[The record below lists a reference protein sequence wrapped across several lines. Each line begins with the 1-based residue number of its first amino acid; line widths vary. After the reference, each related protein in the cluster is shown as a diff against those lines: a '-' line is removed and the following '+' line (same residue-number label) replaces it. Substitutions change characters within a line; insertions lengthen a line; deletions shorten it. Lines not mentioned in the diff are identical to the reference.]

1 MSNPT
6 NNAQQEMED
15 VDMMDASPYGSPQG
29 ALQAHTFSGMD
40 LSNPHRGYTPEGM
53 KKIVPFAGSD
63 FPGSNTQ
70 FLHPPKEKMKLPL
83 SVMARHA
90 CQKVPG
96 QKSFHFSAN
105 SERQQQ
111 STGPVLPRVTEI
123 QAYRTPTPYKPA
135 STTYGPG
142 LDTFN
147 HDRLSTMIS
156 SNRELYKL
164 SNNKLYGS
172 KMYDPK
178 KWNTKELGLTGQAQ
192 GSQKWNTTQNS
203 SLTGFKPTARPL
215 VSQNTSRDSSFSSFD
230 TQKSTDDGK
239 ENSFDSV
246 TSVST
251 APSYLP
257 QKPPVVGKATNGFDT
272 LTTSST
278 ASSLQPSRL
287 AANRK
292 PKTLAEL
299 QADPSYQPPR
309 FSQEEK
315 QAMRAARL
323 DPRSAPWAPPTVA
336 EEFARSSSM
345 TYEPYRRPADGGAAN
360 VSGPFNGLSHQPR
373 GYFADDSANC
383 LSNPSPDFPNILAG
397 APNQPRDYSADG
409 NANGFFNPSL
419 PPPSVFAGQPR
430 GYSADG
436 KATDT
441 SNPHGLSN
449 LFAGP
454 PNQPRGYSA
463 DGKATDTSNQFID
476 ASQQAYE
483 NPADGKATGLSNL
496 FSTPKFHT
504 RKRGNADDF
513 MALFGTPSSN
523 LRKRSVDEEI
533 RSGEPHTATADVA
546 SGSASKYRRLSG
558 DEPSIGTAGGEPTTP
573 DHVPTVAQRTSF
585 ASPSQPVLEQTA
597 ASATLGS
604 PSSTAGPATPVNAH
618 QATNSTTTDSV
629 PGCWPVTPTSTP
641 HHSLPDVATHAGGA
655 FMSGSLP
662 PAQPEHS
669 SAQDSPNNGNN
680 EMLPM
685 RPAEG
690 AWNNYYVTLQ
700 QAYLTFQRQMAQPAA
715 SVFRG
720 AFGGAMAAASS
731 VTQRVMGSN
740 VTQRVLGYVRQRR
753 RDRARARSPPPG
765 SSPVRA
771 NTRNMSPE
779 LRERLH
785 SNQWRR
791 DRGYPV
797 NDEYPFPALAFDSPH
812 ISPTPTPSTQHEA
825 IESPSTPSSQLQRE
839 IIQSTVTNTDSE
851 RNRKHPAHPA
861 IPQTPER
868 PQAPRAGILKPRNS
882 RTFRNSSQQT
892 QDRIRRTRELNEA
905 LHIQGFDASLRTS
918 RSKSEHRV
926 RFQEPLVTVYDYEP
940 PLTPELAPYLHPSL
954 NNEHPNIEPPKT
966 GLSKT
971 ESAEAL
977 EEEQKEN
984 IAPELLVER
993 DSVPQDDFV
1002 PQHDLFVQHD
1012 YDVARD
1018 HILQAELS
1026 APAAVVEPIEP
1037 AEPADLVEPFVD
1049 PWAQPPEFPYGPAV
1063 SAVRIFSHPDQPIPP
1078 GRTESIYAD
1087 EWRRIEQEQQLEES
1101 SERIRPEGPA
1111 VRPLSEKWEKRVED
1125 AMRMPNN
1132 RKIVDT
1138 LSGDPLTKRDLASCF
1153 TPMAWLN
1160 DEVINS
1166 YLAVIIDYLR
1176 RENNNDGRHDKPRYH
1191 AFNSFFFSNLR
1202 DKGYDSVRRWATRA
1216 KIGKNDLLNVDTV
1229 FIPVHN
1235 NSHWTLIVVKPVD
1248 KTIEHFDSL
1257 GSLSRRHVGVVKTWL
1272 KGELG
1277 PLFVEKDW
1285 AVLPSV
1291 SPQQDNGSDCG
1302 VFLLSTA
1309 KAIAAN
1315 IDPLAYGP
1323 QDTLLLRKKIVAELM
1338 NGGLE
1343 GDLAPKDVYG
1353 DVLL

>member
-15 VDMMDASPYGSPQG
+15 VDMMDASPYASPQG
-29 ALQAHTFSGMD
+29 APQVYTSYGMD
-40 LSNPHRGYTPEGM
+40 LSDPHRDHTPPGM
-53 KKIVPFAGSD
+53 KKIVPFGGSPY
-63 FPGSNTQ
+63 PGLNIQ
-70 FLHPPKEKMKLPL
+70 ALPHPKEKMKVPL
-83 SVMARHA
+83 SAMTRYAS
-90 CQKVPG
+90 QKYPN
-96 QKSFHFSAN
+96 QKPFKPFHFSAN

-111 STGPVLPRVTEI
+111 STGPVLPRMAEV
-123 QAYRTPTPYKPA
+123 QAYRTPASYKPA

-142 LDTFN
+142 LDYFN
-147 HDRLSTMIS
+147 RGHHSNMGMSTQS
-156 SNRELYKL
+156 DFYKL
-164 SNNKLYGS
+164 GNSKLYDS
-172 KMYDPK
+172 K
-178 KWNTKELGLTGQAQ
+178 KWNTTDLGLTGQAP

-203 SLTGFKPTARPL
+203 SFTGFKPTARPL
-215 VSQNTSRDSSFSSFD
+215 VSQNTSRGSSFSSFD

-239 ENSFDSV
+239 ENSFDSL

-257 QKPPVVGKATNGFDT
+257 QKPPVGKSTNRFDT

-278 ASSLQPSRL
+278 ASSLQPNRL
-287 AANRK
+287 VTNRK
-292 PKTLAEL
+292 PKSLAEL
-299 QADPSYQPPR
+299 QAGYYR
-309 FSQEEK
+309 EK
-315 QAMRAARL
+315 KAMREAGL
-323 DPRSAPWAPPTVA
+323 DSRSAPWAPHTEA
-336 EEFARSSSM
+336 EELTHPSSM
-345 TYEPYRRPADGGAAN
+345 TYGSYRCLDSGGA
-360 VSGPFNGLSHQPR
+360 VDVPGPFNGSSHQPR
-373 GYFADDSANC
+373 GNT
-383 LSNPSPDFPNILAG
+383 
-397 APNQPRDYSADG
+397 ADG
-409 NANGFFNPSL
+409 NANSFSNLSPGRPNS
-419 PPPSVFAGQPR
+419 FAGQPR
-430 GYSADG
+430 GYSADGNATSFSNPSPGLPSLFAGPPNKPRGDFADG

-441 SNPHGLSN
+441 SNPHGLVN

-454 PNQPRGYSA
+454 PNGPRGDSA
-463 DGKATDTSNQFID
+463 DGKATDPSNPFID
-476 ASQQAYE
+476 ASQHACE
-483 NPADGKATGLSNL
+483 NPTDGIPTGLSNL
-496 FSTPKFHT
+496 FPSSPKFNP

-513 MALFGTPSSN
+513 MALFGAPSSQP
-523 LRKRSVDEEI
+523 RKRPVDEENQN
-533 RSGEPHTATADVA
+533 GESHTATADFA
-546 SGSASKYRRLSG
+546 SGSVSKYRRLSG
-558 DEPSIGTAGGEPTTP
+558 HDPICTEGGETTTT
-573 DHVPTVAQRTSF
+573 DHVSTVAQRTSF
-585 ASPSQPVLEQTA
+585 ASHSHPVLEATP
-597 ASATLGS
+597 SATL
-604 PSSTAGPATPVNAH
+604 SSTSSIAGPETPVNAH
-618 QATNSTTTDSV
+618 QATNPTSIDSV
-629 PGCWPVTPTSTP
+629 PGCWPMTPTSTP
-641 HHSLPDVATHAGGA
+641 HHSMPNVAAPTGGI
-655 FMSGSLP
+655 FMSGALP
-662 PAQPEHS
+662 PAQPERS
-669 SAQDSPNNGNN
+669 NAQDSPNNGNN
-680 EMLPM
+680 ELQSV

-690 AWNNYYVTLQ
+690 TWSNYYVTLQ
-700 QAYLTFQRQMAQPAA
+700 QAYLAFQRQMAQPAA
-715 SVFRG
+715 SAFRG

-731 VTQRVMGSN
+731 VTQRVMASN

-765 SSPVRA
+765 SSLVRA
-771 NTRNMSPE
+771 NTRNLSPE
-779 LRERLH
+779 QRERIR
-785 SNQWRR
+785 SNQWKR

-812 ISPTPTPSTQHEA
+812 ISSTPNSSIQPEDIESPSTPSIQREA
-825 IESPSTPSSQLQRE
+825 TESPSTPSSQLQRE
-839 IIQSTVTNTDSE
+839 IIQSTVTSADSA
-851 RNRKHPAHPA
+851 RNRKHPAHPV
-861 IPQTPER
+861 IPHTPER
-868 PQAPRAGILKPRNS
+868 PQAPRAGILKPRSS
-882 RTFRNSSQQT
+882 RTFRSSRQQT

-905 LHIQGFDASLRTS
+905 LHIQGFNASARTS

-926 RFQEPLVTVYDYEP
+926 RFQEPLVTVYDYET
-940 PLTPELAPYLHPSL
+940 PLNPELAPHLHPSP
-954 NNEHPNIEPPKT
+954 NNEYPNIESPKT

-984 IAPELLVER
+984 IAPELVVEHD
-993 DSVPQDDFV
+993 DSVPQNDFV
-1002 PQHDLFVQHD
+1002 PQHDFHD
-1012 YDVARD
+1012 LVVARD
-1018 HILQAELS
+1018 HILQAEQF
-1026 APAAVVEPIEP
+1026 APVAVVEPIEP
-1037 AEPADLVEPFVD
+1037 PESVEPFVD
-1049 PWAQPPEFPYGPAV
+1049 PWAQPPEFPYGSALSAV
-1063 SAVRIFSHPDQPIPP
+1063 SLFYPPDRKIPP

-1087 EWRRIEQEQQLEES
+1087 EWRKLEQEQQLEER

-1176 RENNNDGRHDKPRYH
+1176 RENNNDGRHDKPRFH

-1216 KIGKNDLLNVDTV
+1216 KIGKKDLLNVDTV

-1235 NSHWTLIVVKPVD
+1235 SSHWTLIVVKPAD

-1257 GSLSRRHVGVVKTWL
+1257 GSLSRRHVGIVKTWL
-1272 KGELG
+1272 RGELG
-1277 PLFVEKDW
+1277 DLFVEEDW

-1343 GDLAPKDVYG
+1343 GDFAPKDVYG

>member
-15 VDMMDASPYGSPQG
+15 VDMMDASPYASPQR
-29 ALQAHTFSGMD
+29 ASQAHPFYGMD
-40 LSNPHRGYTPEGM
+40 MSNPHRDYTPQGM
-53 KKIVPFAGSD
+53 KKIVPFAGSP
-63 FPGSNTQ
+63 FPEPNTQ
-70 FLHPPKEKMKLPL
+70 FLHPPKEKMKVPL
-83 SVMARHA
+83 SAMARYA
-90 CQKVPG
+90 SQKYPG

-111 STGPVLPRVTEI
+111 STGPVLPRMAEI
-123 QAYRTPTPYKPA
+123 QAYRTPTSYKPA

-142 LDTFN
+142 LDIFN
-147 HDRLSTMIS
+147 RDHP
-156 SNRELYKL
+156 SNMGMT
-164 SNNKLYGS
+164 SNKEFYNKLYDS
-172 KMYDPK
+172 K
-178 KWNTKELGLTGQAQ
+178 KWNTTDLGLTGQAR
-192 GSQKWNTTQNS
+192 GSQKWNATQSS
-203 SLTGFKPTARPL
+203 SLTGFKPTARPS

-239 ENSFDSV
+239 ENSFDSM

-251 APSYLP
+251 GPSYLP
-257 QKPPVVGKATNGFDT
+257 QNPPGVGKATKRFHT
-272 LTTSST
+272 LTTAST
-278 ASSLQPSRL
+278 APSLH
-287 AANRK
+287 
-292 PKTLAEL
+292 PKRPVVHREPTTLAEL
-299 QADPSYQPPR
+299 QAG
-309 FSQEEK
+309 FSREQ
-315 QAMRAARL
+315 QAMRASRL
-323 DPRSAPWAPPTVA
+323 DQPSAPWAPPTAA
-336 EEFARSSSM
+336 EELARSSTM
-345 TYEPYRRPADGGAAN
+345 TYEPYRRPDGDRAAD
-360 VSGPFNGLSHQPR
+360 VSRLFNDPSHQHR
-373 GYFADDSANC
+373 G
-383 LSNPSPDFPNILAG
+383 
-397 APNQPRDYSADG
+397 YSADG
-409 NANGFFNPSL
+409 NVNSFSKLSPGHPSL
-419 PPPSVFAGQPR
+419 FAGPPNKPR
-430 GYSADG
+430 DDSADG

-441 SNPHGLSN
+441 SNP
-449 LFAGP
+449 F
-454 PNQPRGYSA
+454 
-463 DGKATDTSNQFID
+463 TD
-476 ASQQAYE
+476 ASQQACE
-483 NPADGKATGLSNL
+483 NPADGKETGLSNL
-496 FSTPKFHT
+496 FPKTPKFHP

-513 MALFGTPSSN
+513 MALFGTSSSN
-523 LRKRSVDEEI
+523 PLKRSVDEELQN
-533 RSGEPHTATADVA
+533 GESHTATTDVA
-546 SGSASKYRRLSG
+546 SGSVSKYRRLSG
-558 DEPSIGTAGGEPTTP
+558 DEPSICTEGGETTAA

-585 ASPSQPVLEQTA
+585 ASPSRPVLEQTA
-597 ASATLGS
+597 ASVTPSS

-618 QATNSTTTDSV
+618 QATNLTAVDSV

-641 HHSLPDVATHAGGA
+641 HHSMPNVAAHAGDTL
-655 FMSGSLP
+655 MSGALL

-669 SAQDSPNNGNN
+669 NAQGSPNNRNN
-680 EMLPM
+680 EVQPM

-700 QAYLTFQRQMAQPAA
+700 QAYLAFQRQMAQPAA
-715 SVFRG
+715 SAFRG
-720 AFGGAMAAASS
+720 AFDGAMAAASS
-731 VTQRVMGSN
+731 VTQRVIASS

-771 NTRNMSPE
+771 NTRNLSPE
-779 LRERLH
+779 QRERLR

-797 NDEYPFPALAFDSPH
+797 RDEYPFPALAFDSPH
-812 ISPTPTPSTQHEA
+812 ISPTPTPSIQREVIESPSIPSIQREA

-839 IIQSTVTNTDSE
+839 IIQSTLTNTDSE
-851 RNRKHPAHPA
+851 RNRKHPARPA
-861 IPQTPER
+861 IPQTPEQPR
-868 PQAPRAGILKPRNS
+868 APRAGILKPRSFRTSRNS
-882 RTFRNSSQQT
+882 RQQT
-892 QDRIRRTRELNEA
+892 QDRIRRTRELNET
-905 LHIQGFDASLRTS
+905 LHIQGLGASARTS

-926 RFQEPLVTVYDYEP
+926 RFQEPLVTVYDYETP
-940 PLTPELAPYLHPSL
+940 FTPELAPHLHPSPD
-954 NNEHPNIEPPKT
+954 NEHPNIEPPKT

-984 IAPELLVER
+984 IAPELVVE
-993 DSVPQDDFV
+993 
-1002 PQHDLFVQHD
+1002 H
-1012 YDVARD
+1012 
-1018 HILQAELS
+1018 
-1026 APAAVVEPIEP
+1026 VVEPIEP
-1037 AEPADLVEPFVD
+1037 AEPVEPVEHADLIEPYMD
-1049 PWAQPPEFPYGPAV
+1049 PWAQPPEFPYGSAMSAV
-1063 SAVRIFSHPDQPIPP
+1063 SIFYPPGRKIPP
-1078 GRTESIYAD
+1078 GRTESIYAE
-1087 EWRRIEQEQQLEES
+1087 EWRKIEQEQQLEER

-1216 KIGKNDLLNVDTV
+1216 KIGKKDLLNVDTV

-1235 NSHWTLIVVKPVD
+1235 SSHWTLIVVKPAE

-1257 GSLSRRHVGVVKTWL
+1257 GSLSRRHVGIVKTWL
-1272 KGELG
+1272 RGELG
-1277 PLFVEKDW
+1277 DLFVEEEW

-1343 GDLAPKDVYG
+1343 GDFAPKDVYG
-1353 DVLL
+1353 VILL